1 MSIERRNFEISKM
14 NLSENDSCDKITFG
28 DEGIFFINEG
38 KIIGENAHI
47 ISSSESSS
55 SDYKLKENI
64 PSKKVHIIS
73 SSEYSSSDSE
83 LNENFQVNGVQE
95 FIKLQRIV

>member
-1 MSIERRNFEISKM
+1 M
-14 NLSENDSCDKITFG
+14 NLSENDSCDKITFD

-38 KIIGENAHI
+38 KIIGENA
-47 ISSSESSS
+47 
-55 SDYKLKENI
+55 
-64 PSKKVHIIS
+64 HIIS